1 MFLGGYSDFL
11 NHQSDKILTN
21 KSSKKKENITKIKKI
36 EKLSF
41 KFKFELENIPQEIK
55 TVQEDIHSLKHEL
68 KDTNLYISNN
78 DRFEEV
84 TNNLSILEKDLEKKE
99 NRWLELLEMEEA
111 IKKENE
117 Q

>member
-1 MFLGGYSDFL
+1 
-11 NHQSDKILTN
+11 
-21 KSSKKKENITKIKKI
+21 
-36 EKLSF
+36 
-41 KFKFELENIPQEIK
+41 
-55 TVQEDIHSLKHEL
+55 L

-84 TNNLSILEKDLEKKE
+84 TKNLSILEKDLEHKE

-117 Q
+117 